1 MARTRRKS
9 PTPAP
14 VLQLR
19 IELDD
24 IEPLI
29 WRRVLVPAN
38 VTLGRLHRVIQAA
51 MGWTDSHLHEFV
63 IDGQHY
69 GNPDLDDDMLPYQVI
84 AETRARLLSA
94 LNGRR
99 RFDYLYDFGDSWEHL
114 IRVEKTLAPVP
125 MKHPMCVAGAQAC
138 PPEDVGGYPGYA
150 EFMLIMGDPA
160 HPEHGE
166 MLDWYGGAFDPSA
179 FDVDQANRMLAH
191 IRL

>member
-9 PTPAP
+9 PTP

-24 IEPLI
+24 IEPVV
-29 WRRVLVPAN
+29 WRRVLVPADI
-38 VTLGRLHRVIQAA
+38 TLGRLHRVIQAA

-69 GNPDLDDDMLPYQVI
+69 GVPDPDDSMLPYRVI
-84 AETRARLLSA
+84 AETRTRLLSA
-94 LNGRR
+94 LNARR

-114 IRVEKTLAPVP
+114 IRIEKTLAPMP
-125 MKHPMCVAGAQAC
+125 MSHPMCVDGAQAC

-150 EFMLIMGDPA
+150 DFVRIMSDPTD
-160 HPEHGE
+160 PEHQE
-166 MLDWYGGAFDPSA
+166 MLDWYGGPFDPNAFDLE
-179 FDVDQANRMLAH
+179 QANRLLEL

>member
-24 IEPLI
+24 IEPLV
-29 WRRVLVPAN
+29 WRRVPLPAN
-38 VTLGRLHRVIQAA
+38 ITLRRLHRVIQAA
-51 MGWTDSHLHEFV
+51 MGWTNSHLHEFV

-69 GNPDLDDDMLPYQVI
+69 GVPVLDDDMLTYRVI
-84 AETRARLLSA
+84 AETRTRLLNA

-114 IRVEKTLAPVP
+114 IRVEKTLASIP
-125 MKHPMCVAGAQAC
+125 MKHP
-138 PPEDVGGYPGYA
+138 
-150 EFMLIMGDPA
+150 
-160 HPEHGE
+160 
-166 MLDWYGGAFDPSA
+166 SA
-179 FDVDQANRMLAH
+179 VSP
-191 IRL
+191 